1 MVFFLVLISMGLNE
15 NWVFVF
21 DFKNKSLFQSVQWK
35 KLSQTVALGHFMEN
49 AVWIF
54 HLQLFM
60 LLCRHYL
67 CAKLWSHL
75 YCIVR
80 LNIVLVWCE
89 RWMSSTSSHKGA
101 LKRKH
106 KYYHIYSKNLRST
119 DFVFGGTEKRDNI
132 KLISFL
138 FCNSIE

>member
-1 MVFFLVLISMGLNE
+1 
-15 NWVFVF
+15 
-21 DFKNKSLFQSVQWK
+21 
-35 KLSQTVALGHFMEN
+35 
-49 AVWIF
+49 
-54 HLQLFM
+54 
-60 LLCRHYL
+60 
-67 CAKLWSHL
+67 
-75 YCIVR
+75 
-80 LNIVLVWCE
+80 
-89 RWMSSTSSHKGA
+89 MSSTSSHKGA